1 MKKKTLLIIS
11 LICIAVLIFAL
22 AFVSCK
28 DDFEPHYF
36 TEYESGYFRYAAY
49 SLMDGK
55 RCAVIVGL
63 TESGLEQEAL
73 IFPIELDGRE
83 VYGIGYE
90 TQANTIS
97 PWAPIIEVGSL
108 ESKNL
113 KKLFFLKNPIID
125 IGTNVDFS
133 SKIKAVY
140 WNLEEQYQGW
150 GYNPLITTR
159 SYYKKFNNEVFK
171 NVIFANVMY
180 MYNYENSP
188 NEGCYWIDS
197 YDEGLI
203 TFMPPMPQR
212 EGYYFV
218 GWYKEPECIN
228 KWDFDVDKTGKETK
242 MDDNNLDSEYE
253 GIYLYAKWVEI

>member
-1 MKKKTLLIIS
+1 MKKKILLMIS
-11 LICIAVLIFAL
+11 LICIVAIFCTITFAG
-22 AFVSCK
+22 CK
-28 DDFEPHYF
+28 EDFEPKF
-36 TEYESGYFRYAAY
+36 WPEYESGYFRYALYTSENGAERAAF
-49 SLMDGK
+49 L
-55 RCAVIVGL
+55 IGL
-63 TESGLEQEAL
+63 TQSGLEQEAL
-73 IFPIELDGRE
+73 IYPSEIDGIT
-83 VYGIGYE
+83 VCDIGY
-90 TQANTIS
+90 TTRTNSIS

-108 ESKNL
+108 ESENL
-113 KKLFFLKNPIID
+113 KKMFFLKNPWID
-125 IGTNVDFS
+125 INVTIDFS

-140 WNLEEQYQGW
+140 WNIEEEYKEW
-150 GYNPLITTR
+150 KHKPLITTQ
-159 SYYKKFNNEVFK
+159 SYCKKFDIK
-171 NVIFANVMY
+171 ASKSIIFANVMY

-228 KWDFDVDKTGKETK
+228 KWDFDIDKTGKEIK
-242 MDDNNLDSEYE
+242 MDNNLDSEYE

>member
-28 DDFEPHYF
+28 EDFEPKF
-36 TEYESGYFRYAAY
+36 LPEYESGYFKYALYTSKDGEKRAAY
-49 SLMDGK
+49 
-55 RCAVIVGL
+55 IIGL

-73 IFPIELDGRE
+73 IYPNEIEGCE

-97 PWAPIIEVGSL
+97 PWAPIIKVGSL
-108 ESKNL
+108 ESENL
-113 KKLFFLKNPIID
+113 KKLFFLKNPKTELGKSID
-125 IGTNVDFS
+125 YPC
-133 SKIKAVY
+133 KAVY
-140 WNLEEQYQGW
+140 WNLEEEHTEW
-150 GYNPLITTR
+150 FLKTLITTR
-159 SYYKKFNNEVFK
+159 SYCKKFDIK
-171 NVIFANVMY
+171 SSKSIIFANVMY
-180 MYNYENSP
+180 MYNYGNSP

-212 EGYYFV
+212 EGYYFA

>member
-28 DDFEPHYF
+28 EDFEPKF
-36 TEYESGYFRYAAY
+36 LPEYESGYFKYALYTSKDGEKRAAY
-49 SLMDGK
+49 
-55 RCAVIVGL
+55 IIGL

-73 IFPIELDGRE
+73 IYPSEIDGVT

-90 TQANTIS
+90 TQENYIS
-97 PWAPIIEVGSL
+97 TWAPIIEVGSL
-108 ESKNL
+108 ESENL
-113 KKLFFLKNPIID
+113 KKLFFLKNPEIKLVKS
-125 IGTNVDFS
+125 VDFS

-150 GYNPLITTR
+150 GYKPLITTR
-159 SYYKKFNNEVFK
+159 SYYKKFDNQVFK

-228 KWDFDVDKTGKETK
+228 KWDFDVDETGKEIK
-242 MDDNNLDSEYE
+242 MDNNLDSEYE